1 MPCQRSSTESG
12 SRSCT
17 HFMPTIDIDELTT
30 LVRSTL
36 LDQSVSPWFPGLAEP
51 LAQAAWHQM
60 ERDIGLTPATYGTT
74 RLLLRNPRGERSVV
88 VRCGT
93 ASNAGGS
100 AGAGDITVEILP
112 SNVARQVAG
121 RDVRFLDMHR
131 VEETVAHQLEE
142 AIAFLNLVPT
152 VWPTVTTL
160 VRSLHIIDPVE
171 DEIDISFSDPAIPF
185 SIFVSVPRMWSQV
198 AALRVAEAI
207 LHEAMHLQLTL
218 VERVVPL
225 AVPQR
230 TMYYSPWRDEQRNS
244 EGILQALYVFSV
256 IRSFL
261 KLIPVRWPSPVYDHA
276 ANRLA
281 QIDCQIEQAR
291 DFQECDELTP
301 DGTALVARLLD
312 IAD

>member
-1 MPCQRSSTESG
+1 M
-12 SRSCT
+12 
-17 HFMPTIDIDELTT
+17 
-30 LVRSTL
+30 
-36 LDQSVSPWFPGLAEP
+36 
-51 LAQAAWHQM
+51 
-60 ERDIGLTPATYGTT
+60 
-74 RLLLRNPRGERSVV
+74 
-88 VRCGT
+88 
-93 ASNAGGS
+93 
-100 AGAGDITVEILP
+100 
-112 SNVARQVAG
+112 
-121 RDVRFLDMHR
+121 
-131 VEETVAHQLEE
+131 EETVAHQLEE